1 MEKSQHISLLVN
13 QPDTSK
19 FLKWMKSYVSIY
31 VHIYCD
37 SPCLLYKMPVQHHLY
52 LHYFSSGE
60 MKLESKDTGESYKLI
75 EIYPEAWRRIL
86 QEKVEV
92 LNTFVTK

>member
-1 MEKSQHISLLVN
+1 
-13 QPDTSK
+13 
-19 FLKWMKSYVSIY
+19 
-31 VHIYCD
+31 
-37 SPCLLYKMPVQHHLY
+37 
-52 LHYFSSGE
+52 